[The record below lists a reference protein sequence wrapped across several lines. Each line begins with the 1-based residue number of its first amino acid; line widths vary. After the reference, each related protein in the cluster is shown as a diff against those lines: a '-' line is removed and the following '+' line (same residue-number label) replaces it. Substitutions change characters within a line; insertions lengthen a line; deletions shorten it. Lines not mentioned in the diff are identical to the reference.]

1 MTSKTPTPSES
12 EIQILKALWR
22 LGEASVR
29 EALDVLAPNG
39 ELAFNT
45 VQTQL
50 RIMEDKG
57 LVTHRES
64 GRTFI
69 YRALYTRE
77 EESSRFLD
85 KVFDGAVQ
93 DLVLTLLK
101 SKKIDGEELDAL
113 EKLISDSK
121 QTSGVK
127 KNKSKR
133 KAKK

>member
-1 MTSKTPTPSES
+1 MTSRTPTPSER

-101 SKKIDGEELDAL
+101 SKKIDAEELDAL

-121 QTSGVK
+121 QTAGVK
-127 KNKSKR
+127 KNKR

>member
-1 MTSKTPTPSES
+1 MTSKTPTPSER

-101 SKKIDGEELDAL
+101 SKKIDGDELDAL

-121 QTSGVK
+121 QTAGVK
-127 KNKSKR
+127 KNKR
-133 KAKK
+133 EAKK

>member
-1 MTSKTPTPSES
+1 MTSKTPTPSER

-101 SKKIDGEELDAL
+101 SKKIDAEELDAL

-121 QTSGVK
+121 QTAGVK
-127 KNKSKR
+127 KNKR

>member
-1 MTSKTPTPSES
+1 MTSKTPTPSER

-101 SKKIDGEELDAL
+101 SKKIDGDELDAL
-113 EKLISDSK
+113 EKLINETR
-121 QTSGVK
+121 QTK
-127 KNKSKR
+127 ENKTSKR

>member
-1 MTSKTPTPSES
+1 MTSKTPTPSER

-77 EESSRFLD
+77 EESSRFLA

-101 SKKIDGEELDAL
+101 SKKIDAEELDAL

-121 QTSGVK
+121 QTAGVK
-127 KNKSKR
+127 KNKR

>member
-1 MTSKTPTPSES
+1 MTSKTPKPSER

-101 SKKIDGEELDAL
+101 SKKIDAEELDAL
-113 EKLISDSK
+113 ERTLTKITTAMKPSEEQEPLDD
-121 QTSGVK
+121 
-127 KNKSKR
+127 
-133 KAKK
+133 

>member
-1 MTSKTPTPSES
+1 MTAKTPAPSER

-127 KNKSKR
+127 KKQK
-133 KAKK
+133 

>member
-1 MTSKTPTPSES
+1 MTSKTPTPSER

-93 DLVLTLLK
+93 DLVLTLSK
-101 SKKIDGEELDAL
+101 SKKIDAEELDAL

-121 QTSGVK
+121 QTAGVK
-127 KNKSKR
+127 KNKR

>member
-1 MTSKTPTPSES
+1 MTSKTPTPSER

-101 SKKIDGEELDAL
+101 SKKIDGDELDAL

-121 QTSGVK
+121 QTAGVK
-127 KNKSKR
+127 KKQKR
-133 KAKK
+133 G

>member
-1 MTSKTPTPSES
+1 MTSKTPAPSER

-101 SKKIDGEELDAL
+101 SKKIDAEELDAL

-121 QTSGVK
+121 QTAGVK
-127 KNKSKR
+127 KNKR

>member
-1 MTSKTPTPSES
+1 MASKTPTPSER

-29 EALDVLAPNG
+29 EALDALAPNG

-101 SKKIDGEELDAL
+101 SKKVDTDELDAL
-113 EKLISDSK
+113 EKLINDTR
-121 QTSGVK
+121 QTQQ
-127 KNKSKR
+127 NKTTGNKR